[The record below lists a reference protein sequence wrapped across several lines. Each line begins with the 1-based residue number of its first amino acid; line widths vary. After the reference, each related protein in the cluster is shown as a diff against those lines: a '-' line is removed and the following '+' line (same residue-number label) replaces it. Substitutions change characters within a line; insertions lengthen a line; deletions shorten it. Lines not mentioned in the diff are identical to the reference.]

1 VVVWKLAGKR
11 AKKRKGIKVQLM
23 VVGRGNRLTQVKN
36 YIKGSLLRRTLH
48 DQSLNQLPVF
58 WAGLIQQYDQGKI
71 VA

>member
-1 VVVWKLAGKR
+1 
-11 AKKRKGIKVQLM
+11 M